1 MDFESKSYLY
11 ELRVLDYFMKTKKE
25 AILLV
30 LLCTFLTAAGQ
41 IFLKIGSVNLSFSIL
56 KLLGNLPLITGFALY
71 FLGAVILVI
80 ALKHGEL
87 SVLYP
92 IIATSFVWVSFLSII
107 FLNEIM
113 NAWKWAGVITI
124 VLGMGLIGKGGSLG

>member
-1 MDFESKSYLY
+1 
-11 ELRVLDYFMKTKKE
+11 MKTKKE

-30 LLCTFLTAAGQ
+30 LICTILTATGQ
-41 IFLKIGSVNLSFSIL
+41 LFLKIGSRTLALNVI
-56 KLLGNLPLITGFALY
+56 KLLSNSALIIGVILY
-71 FLGAVILVI
+71 ITGAVILVT

-92 IIATSFVWVSFLSII
+92 IIATSFIWVSFLSII

-113 NAWKWAGVITI
+113 NLWRWAGVIAI
-124 VLGMGLIGKGGSLG
+124 IIGISLIGRGAG

>member
-1 MDFESKSYLY
+1 
-11 ELRVLDYFMKTKKE
+11 MKTKKE
-25 AILLV
+25 AIALV

-41 IFLKIGSVNLSFSIL
+41 IFLKIGSGNLSFNIL
-56 KLLGNLPLITGFALY
+56 NLLGNFPLVIGFVLY

-92 IIATSFVWVSFLSII
+92 FCAASYIWICLLSMK
-107 FLNEIM
+107 FLNEKM
-113 NAWKWAGVITI
+113 NKLKWLGVITI
-124 VLGMGLIGKGGSLG
+124 VIGITLIGVGS